1 MDILQTAQIGNIG
14 DLSQVDAVRN
24 AVSKSDSDSS
34 GKIENVAKKFEGM
47 LLHEMFKQVKEGLD
61 ALNEADDEEEGDSDT
76 CGEQYQSLYWSQLAD
91 AVSDQGGVGFWKTIY
106 GQIHQQVDKVESA
119 GGLLNEDV

>member
-47 LLHEMFKQVKEGLD
+47 LLHEMFKQVQEGLE
-61 ALNEADDEEEGDSDT
+61 ALNESDDEEESGSEA
-76 CGEQYQSLYWSQLAD
+76 CNEQYQSLYWSQLAD